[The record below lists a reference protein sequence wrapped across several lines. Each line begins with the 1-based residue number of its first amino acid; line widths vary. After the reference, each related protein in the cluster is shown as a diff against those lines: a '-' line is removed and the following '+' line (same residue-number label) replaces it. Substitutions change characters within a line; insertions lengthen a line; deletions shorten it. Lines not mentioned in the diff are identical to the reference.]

1 MRWHFA
7 SWIAWVYVLASCVC
21 LVLYAKDKWSATR
34 KRRRTP
40 ERTLLLFG
48 LAGGWPGALLAQHVL
63 RHKTAKRS
71 FRFAFRAS
79 IVVNLL
85 GLVALTSPWTSPL
98 R

>member
-1 MRWHFA
+1 MRWHIA
-7 SWIAWVYVLASCVC
+7 SWIAWLYVVASCVC
-21 LVLYAKDKWSATR
+21 LVLYARDKTNAR
-34 KRRRTP
+34 NKRRRVP
-40 ERTLLLFG
+40 ERTLLLVG
-48 LAGGWPGALLAQHVL
+48 LVGGWPGALIAQRVL

-85 GLVALTSPWTSPL
+85 ALVALASPWTSPL